1 MHGRDFPEDLR
12 RRSVQPLFGS
22 KTRLFAKLVRAA
34 ETNWPVLDEDDY
46 CGMTATTDDQAQKIP
61 NFAIFHFPFILGAG
75 LKGGRFRPAQI
86 CQPRPTSLRFTPSRS
101 PVLLSAPRSKS
112 CSLSVS
118 VISSTTPCSPFF
130 PLFILCSEIPFAWTL
145 ARLV

>member
-1 MHGRDFPEDLR
+1 MTKPPKYRISRFYIFPL
-12 RRSVQPLFGS
+12 SW
-22 KTRLFAKLVRAA
+22 A
-34 ETNWPVLDEDDY
+34 
-46 CGMTATTDDQAQKIP
+46 
-61 NFAIFHFPFILGAG
+61 AG
-75 LKGGRFRPAQI
+75 LKGGRLRPAQT

-130 PLFILCSEIPFAWTL
+130 LLFILCSEIPFAWTL
-145 ARLV
+145 ARWFDRLCSHVHLFASPPARRTLHRP